1 MSYRNALP
9 QLEGHPFLTD
19 GGLETD
25 LIFHHGV
32 DLPEFAAFD
41 LLKDEEGTALLR
53 SYFEPYARLARD
65 RGVGF
70 VLETPTWRA
79 SKGWGGRIG
88 YSEDEVAE
96 ANRRAVALME
106 EIRSSCETEE
116 SPFVI
121 SGCIGPEGDGYD
133 PEHYLSADAAEAYHR
148 HQVQTFAETA
158 ADLVTAMTLTYPQ
171 EAIGI
176 VRAARAAGM
185 PVAISFT
192 LETDGR
198 LPNGQEL
205 ADALAQVKEE
215 TGGGPDYFMLNCAHP
230 THFAEVVAD
239 AGDWAKEIRG
249 LRANAS
255 TRSHAELDEAED
267 LDDGDPED
275 LARRYRDLRASLPRL
290 TILGGCCGTDFR
302 HVEAISEAWQSA

>member
-1 MSYRNALP
+1 MSYRDSLP
-9 QLEGHPFLTD
+9 QLDDRPFLTD

-25 LIFHHGV
+25 LIFHHGA
-32 DLPEFAAFD
+32 DLPEFAAFH

-53 SYFEPYARLARD
+53 SYFEPYAQLARD

-79 SKGWGGRIG
+79 STGWGGRIG
-88 YSEDEVAE
+88 YSADEVAE
-96 ANRRAVALME
+96 ANRRAVALMQ
-106 EIRSSCETEE
+106 EIRSASETDA

-121 SGCIGPEGDGYD
+121 SGCIGPEGDGYV
-133 PEHYLSADAAEAYHR
+133 PEHFLSADAAEGYHR
-148 HQVQTFAETA
+148 HQVQTFADTA
-158 ADLVTAMTLTYPQ
+158 ADLVSAITMTYPQ

-176 VRAARAAGM
+176 VRAARAARI

-198 LPNGQEL
+198 LPNGQDLE
-205 ADALAQVKEE
+205 AAIAQVKDE
-215 TGGGPDYFMLNCAHP
+215 TDGGPDYFMLNCAHP
-230 THFAEVVAD
+230 THFADVLAG

-267 LDDGDPED
+267 LDDGDPQD
-275 LARRYRDLRASLPRL
+275 LARRYRELRSSLPRL

-302 HVEAISEAWQSA
+302 HVEAISDAWQAA

>member
-1 MSYRNALP
+1 MSYRDALP
-9 QLEGHPFLTD
+9 QLENRPFLTD

-25 LIFHHGV
+25 LIFHHGA

-53 SYFEPYARLARD
+53 SYYEPYARLARD

-96 ANRRAVALME
+96 MNRRAVALME
-106 EIRSSCETEE
+106 DIRSACESEA

-133 PEHYLSADAAEAYHR
+133 PEHFLSADAAEAYHR
-148 HQVQTFAETA
+148 HQVETFAGTA
-158 ADLVTAMTLTYPQ
+158 ADLVTAITMTYPQ

-176 VRAARAAGM
+176 VRAARAAGI

-198 LPNGQEL
+198 LPNGQDLE
-205 ADALAQVKEE
+205 AAIRQVKDE
-215 TGGGPDYFMLNCAHP
+215 TAGGPDYFMLNCAHP
-230 THFAEVVAD
+230 THFDDVVAGG
-239 AGDWAKEIRG
+239 GDW
-249 LRANAS
+249 
-255 TRSHAELDEAED
+255 
-267 LDDGDPED
+267 
-275 LARRYRDLRASLPRL
+275 
-290 TILGGCCGTDFR
+290 
-302 HVEAISEAWQSA
+302 V

>member
-9 QLEGHPFLTD
+9 QLEGRPFLTD

-25 LIFHHGV
+25 LIFHHGA

-53 SYFEPYARLARD
+53 TYYEPYARLARD

-79 SKGWGGRIG
+79 SKGWGARIG
-88 YSEDEVAE
+88 YSEDEVVE
-96 ANRRAVALME
+96 MNRRAVALMQ
-106 EIRSSCETEE
+106 EIRSACETEE

-121 SGCIGPEGDGYD
+121 SGCIGPEDDGYD
-133 PEHYLSADAAEAYHR
+133 PEHFLSADAAGAYHR
-148 HQVQTFAETA
+148 DQIQTFADTP
-158 ADLVTAMTLTYPQ
+158 ADLVTAITMTYPQ

-176 VRAARAAGM
+176 VREARAAGI

-198 LPNGQEL
+198 LPNGQDLE
-205 ADALAQVKEE
+205 AAIAQVKDE

-230 THFAEVVAD
+230 THFEDVLAG
-239 AGDWAKEIRG
+239 AGDWVKEIRG

-267 LDDGDPED
+267 LDDGDPQD
-275 LARRYRDLRASLPRL
+275 LARRYRDLRSSLPRL
-290 TILGGCCGTDFR
+290 TILGGCCGTDLR
-302 HVEAISEAWQSA
+302 HVEAISDAWQTV